1 VILIGKVK
9 SKRAVNRGKRPKEGK
24 DKLGKAI
31 SKRSL
36 PKEGSKG
43 GKKTNI
49 ITWSIIIIGFIILI
63 IILCFILSYF
73 MG

>member
-9 SKRAVNRGKRPKEGK
+9 SKRALGRERLKGGK

-31 SKRSL
+31 SKRIL
-36 PKEGSKG
+36 GRDRSKG
-43 GKKTNI
+43 GKGICI
-49 ITWSIIIIGFIILI
+49 ITWIIVIIGFIILYV
-63 IILCFILSYF
+63 ILFYF